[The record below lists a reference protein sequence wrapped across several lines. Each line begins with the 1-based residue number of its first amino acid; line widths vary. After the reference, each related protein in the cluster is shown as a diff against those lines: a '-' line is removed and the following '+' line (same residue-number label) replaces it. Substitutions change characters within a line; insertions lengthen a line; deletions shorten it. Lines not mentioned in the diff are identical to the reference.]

1 MIGAARQRLVVVGNG
16 MAGGRLVEDLLA
28 RGASERVA
36 ITMFGDESHASYN
49 RILLSGVLAGSH
61 RASDIVI
68 KSKDWYAGRGV
79 DLRSGSRIEAIDLE
93 RRRVVAASG
102 EVEPYDVL
110 VLATGSRPA
119 LPRIEGLRRRDG
131 DLKEG
136 AFVFRTLD
144 DCDRMAAFAEHAR
157 RAVVIGGGLLG
168 LEAAFGLLKRGL
180 DVHVVHLMSH
190 VMDVQLDVAAGEI
203 LLRQLER
210 MGLQVHFDTCTSALL
225 GNGHVSGV
233 AFADGGTL
241 TCDMVVIAAGIQ
253 PNVEL
258 AAHAGLPVRRGII
271 VGDDLASPAAASIY
285 AVGECA
291 EHRGQ
296 VYGLVAPIWEQ
307 TQVLADRLSGRN
319 PAALYFGSRL
329 STKLKVAGVDLA
341 VMGCKEPEQ
350 PNDEVVT
357 YAEAGRGVY
366 KKLVVRNGRLLGAI
380 VIGDGAIVPS
390 LVHAFTEST
399 EIATNRAEIL
409 FPAAFEGATPSV
421 ERMPDAA
428 QICDCNAVSKAR
440 IVQAVLEGATSLSSV
455 CDRTRAGTG
464 CGSCHPEVQAVI
476 DFACARLETA
486 GLPLEPRRQECA

>member
-1 MIGAARQRLVVVGNG
+1 MTGAARQRVVVVGNG
-16 MAGGRLVEDLLA
+16 MAGARLVEDLLA

-36 ITMFGDESHASYN
+36 IAMFGDESHASYN

-61 RASDIVI
+61 RATDIVI
-68 KSKDWYAGRGV
+68 RSKDWYADRGV

-93 RRRVVAASG
+93 RRQVVAASG
-102 EVEPYDVL
+102 VEPYDVL

-119 LPRIEGLRRRDG
+119 LPPIEGLRRRDG

-144 DCDRMAAFAEHAR
+144 DCDRMAIFAERAR

-210 MGLQVHFDTCTSALL
+210 MGLQVHFERSTTALL

-233 AFADGGTL
+233 AFADGSTL
-241 TCDMVVIAAGIQ
+241 ACDMVVIAAGIQ

-258 AAHAGLPVRRGII
+258 ATHAGLPVGRGII
-271 VGDDLASPAAASIY
+271 VGDDLGSPAGRESVY

-380 VIGDGAIVPS
+380 VMGDGAIVPS

-409 FPAAFEGATPSV
+409 FPAAFEGVAPCV

-476 DFACARLETA
+476 DFACARLVSA
-486 GLPLEPRRQECA
+486 GLPLEPRRRECA